1 MPTISWPIVAIF
13 SGAIAVFAVSTWAA
27 LTDTLP
33 AAVTVSLSATAIFVL
48 FTVLHDAAHFSISTH
63 RWVNVAFGRVAMLF
77 VSPLISFKSFAFIH
91 IEHHR
96 NTNDD
101 ENDPDHF
108 VSGAPWWQLPVRFPL
123 MDLPYLTFLVRNVK
137 RRPRAEVL
145 ETVFLMSTTVAVIVA
160 SAFTGHLWMLALV
173 YLIPERVAMFV
184 LAWWFDWLPHHD
196 LEDTQQENRYR
207 ATRNRVGS
215 EWVLTPLLLSQNY
228 HLVHHLHPSIPFH
241 RYVATWR
248 RNEEAYLERDAAI
261 GTVLGQQLDPDE
273 YREWKRLNGKLARL
287 LPVRMPKRSSAH
299 AAVFHPVRVAGV
311 DRLTDDSV
319 LIRFDVPDDL
329 RDQFSFEA
337 GQHVTV
343 RTDLGGEGVR
353 RNYSICSAATSDALE
368 IAVKHIPGG
377 AFSSFAMEHL
387 QAGDTLD
394 LMTPTGTFGTPLDPL
409 ASKHYVAIA
418 VGSGIT
424 PVLSILQT
432 TLAVETD
439 SRFTVVYGNRDA
451 DSTMF
456 REELDDL
463 EARYADRLQ
472 VIHVRSRDARHPTHL
487 RGRVDRTKLTAWLD
501 AGLATASV
509 DDWFLCGPV
518 EMVTELRDLLIARG
532 AEPGR
537 VHVELFH
544 GFKKPRVIDD
554 FSPATVAVRLRG
566 RRHEVSL
573 AAGDTVL
580 ESVLKAGL
588 DAPYACLGGACGTCK
603 AKVLLGSVAMEQN
616 FALSSA
622 DVANGHVLTCQSHPT
637 TPSTTTPESPCG
649 HSKERLPSSPGHPWE
664 LVRRSPRRSPA
675 KVSGWRSSPG
685 GGTRWRP
692 RQPRSALRR
701 ARIRAT

>member
-1 MPTISWPIVAIF
+1 MSAIAEQPAATSRHALPDPGEHVPLISWPIVGIF
-13 SGAIAVFAVSTWAA
+13 LGAIGVFASSTWAA
-27 LTDTLP
+27 LADRLP
-33 AAVTVSLSATAIFVL
+33 VPATVFLSAAAIFVL
-48 FTVLHDAAHFSISTH
+48 FTVLHDAAHYSISTR
-63 RWVNVAFGRVAMLF
+63 RWVNVTFGRVAMFF

-123 MDLPYLTFLVRNVK
+123 MDVPYLGFLIRNVK

-145 ETVFLMSTTVAVIVA
+145 ETSLLMATSVAVIVV
-160 SAFTGHLWMLALV
+160 SAFTGHLWTLAV
-173 YLIPERVAMFV
+173 IYLIPGRIAMFV

-228 HLVHHLHPSIPFH
+228 HLVHHLHPSIPFY

-261 GTVLGQQLDPDE
+261 GTVLGHQLDAEE

-299 AAVFHPVRVAGV
+299 AAVFHPIAVAGV

-329 RDQFSFEA
+329 LDQFSFEP

-343 RTDLGGEGVR
+343 RSDLGGEGVR

-368 IAVKHIPGG
+368 IAVKHLPGG
-377 AFSSFAMEHL
+377 AFSTFALEHL
-387 QAGDTLD
+387 EVGDTLD
-394 LMTPTGTFGTPLDPL
+394 LMTPTGDFGTQLDPL
-409 ASKHYVAIA
+409 AAKNYVAIVA
-418 VGSGIT
+418 GSGIT
-424 PVLSILQT
+424 PVLSIVQT
-432 TLAVETD
+432 ALEVEAE
-439 SRFTVVYGNRDA
+439 SRFTLIYGNRDA

-456 REELDDL
+456 RDDLDDL
-463 EARYADRLQ
+463 EARYADRLR
-472 VIHVRSRDARHPTHL
+472 VIHVRSRDPRHPTHL
-487 RGRVDRTKLTAWLD
+487 RGRVDRSRLNQWLD
-501 AGLATASV
+501 TDLTTAAV

-518 EMVTELRDLLIARG
+518 EMVTELHGLLLERG
-532 AEPGR
+532 AEPER

-544 GFKKPRVIDD
+544 GYKKEGVIDD
-554 FSPATVAVRLRG
+554 YSPATVAVRLRG
-566 RRHEVSL
+566 HDGEVSL
-573 AAGDTVL
+573 RPGDTVL
-580 ESVLKAGL
+580 ESVLRAGM

-603 AKVLLGSVAMEQN
+603 AKLLLGSVSMEQN
-616 FALSSA
+616 FALSPA
-622 DVANGHVLTCQSHPT
+622 AVEEGYVLTCQSHPT
-637 TPSTTTPESPCG
+637 SEQV
-649 HSKERLPSSPGHPWE
+649 H
-664 LVRRSPRRSPA
+664 VDYDA
-675 KVSGWRSSPG
+675 
-685 GGTRWRP
+685 
-692 RQPRSALRR
+692 
-701 ARIRAT
+701 

>member
-1 MPTISWPIVAIF
+1 MSATTEQSAPAATRHALPDPGEGVPAISWPVVGIF
-13 SGAIAVFAVSTWAA
+13 FGALAVFAFSTWAA
-27 LTDTLP
+27 VTDTLP
-33 AAVTVSLSATAIFVL
+33 VLMTVLLSAAAIFVL
-48 FTVLHDAAHFSISTH
+48 FTVLHDAAHYSVSTH

-108 VSGAPWWQLPVRFPL
+108 VSGAPWWQVPVRFPL
-123 MDLPYLTFLVRNVK
+123 MDVPYLTFLVRNVK

-145 ETVFLMSTTVAVIVA
+145 ETVFLMGSTVAVIVTC
-160 SAFTGHLWMLALV
+160 AFTGHLWTLAVL
-173 YLIPERVAMFV
+173 YLIPARVAMFV

-215 EWVLTPLLLSQNY
+215 EWILTPLLLSQNY

-261 GTVLGQQLDPDE
+261 GTVFGQQLDAEE
-273 YREWKRLNGKLARL
+273 YRDWKQLNGKLARL

-299 AAVFHPVRVAGV
+299 AAVFHPVPVASV
-311 DRLTDDSV
+311 DRLTEDSV
-319 LIRFDVPDDL
+319 LIRFDVPDDV
-329 RDQFSFEA
+329 RDQFSFEP

-353 RNYSICSAATSDALE
+353 RNYSICSSATSDTLA

-377 AFSSFAMEHL
+377 AFSTFAMEQL
-387 QAGDTLD
+387 RAGDALD
-394 LMTPTGTFGTPLDPL
+394 LMTPTGSFGTPLHPL
-409 ASKHYVAIA
+409 ATKNYVAVVA
-418 VGSGIT
+418 GSGIT
-424 PVLSILQT
+424 PALSILQT
-432 TLAVETD
+432 TLAVETE
-439 SRFTVVYGNRDA
+439 SRFTLVYGNRDA

-456 REELDDL
+456 REDLDDL

-472 VIHVRSRDARHPTHL
+472 VIHVRSRDARHPEHL
-487 RGRVDRTKLTAWLD
+487 RGRIDRPKLEQLLGSDLAAPVDE
-501 AGLATASV
+501 
-509 DDWFLCGPV
+509 WFLCGPV
-518 EMVTELRDLLIARG
+518 EMVTDLRDLLIQRG
-532 AEPGR
+532 TEPDH

-544 GFKKPRVIDD
+544 GYQKPRVADD
-554 FSPATVAVRLRG
+554 FAPATVAVSLRG
-566 RRHEVSL
+566 QQHELSL
-573 AAGDTVL
+573 TAGDTVL
-580 ESVLKAGL
+580 ESALKAGL

-616 FALSSA
+616 FALSPA
-622 DVANGHVLTCQSHPT
+622 AVEEGYVLTCQSRPT
-637 TPSTTTPESPCG
+637 TPSVT
-649 HSKERLPSSPGHPWE
+649 
-664 LVRRSPRRSPA
+664 VDYDA
-675 KVSGWRSSPG
+675 
-685 GGTRWRP
+685 
-692 RQPRSALRR
+692 
-701 ARIRAT
+701 

>member
-1 MPTISWPIVAIF
+1 MA
-13 SGAIAVFAVSTWAA
+13 STWAA

-33 AAVTVSLSATAIFVL
+33 VPATVLLSATAIFVL

-63 RWVNVAFGRVAMLF
+63 RWVNVAFGRVAMFF
-77 VSPLISFKSFAFIH
+77 VSPMISFKSFAFIH

-96 NTNDD
+96 NTNDH

-123 MDLPYLTFLVRNVK
+123 MDVPYLTFLVRNVK
-137 RRPRAEVL
+137 SRPRAEVL
-145 ETVFLMSTTVAVIVA
+145 ETSFLLVTSVAVIVT
-160 SAFTGHLWMLALV
+160 SAFTGHLWTLAVL
-173 YLIPERVAMFV
+173 YLIPARVAMFV

-248 RNEEAYLERDAAI
+248 RNEEAYLDRDAAI

-273 YREWKRLNGKLARL
+273 YREWKQLNGKLARL

-311 DRLTDDSV
+311 DQLTHDSV

-329 RDQFSFEA
+329 RDQFSFEP
-337 GQHVTV
+337 GQHVTL
-343 RTDLGGEGVR
+343 RTDLGGKGVR
-353 RNYSICSAATSDALE
+353 RNYSICSAATSDTLE
-368 IAVKHIPGG
+368 IAVKHISGG
-377 AFSSFAMEHL
+377 AFSTFAMEQL
-387 QAGDTLD
+387 RAGDTLE
-394 LMTPTGTFGTPLDPL
+394 LMTPTGSFGTQLDPL
-409 ASKHYVAIA
+409 AAKNYVAIA
-418 VGSGIT
+418 AGSGIT

-463 EARYADRLQ
+463 EARYADRLRI
-472 VIHVRSRDARHPTHL
+472 IHVRSRDPRHPVHL
-487 RGRVDRTKLTAWLD
+487 RGRVDRSRLNQWLD
-501 AGLATASV
+501 ANADVAADSV
-509 DDWFLCGPV
+509 DEWFLCGPV
-518 EMVTELRDLLIARG
+518 EMVTDLRDLLIEQG
-532 AEPGR
+532 AGPDH

-544 GFKKPRVIDD
+544 GYKKPRIGDD
-554 FSPATVAVRLRG
+554 FAPATVAVSLRG
-566 RRHEVSL
+566 RQHEVSL

-580 ESVLKAGL
+580 ESALKAGL

-616 FALSSA
+616 FALSAA
-622 DVANGHVLTCQSHPT
+622 DVENGQVLTCQSHPT
-637 TPSTTTPESPCG
+637 TPS
-649 HSKERLPSSPGHPWE
+649 
-664 LVRRSPRRSPA
+664 VA
-675 KVSGWRSSPG
+675 VDYD
-685 GGTRWRP
+685 
-692 RQPRSALRR
+692 A
-701 ARIRAT
+701 

>member
-1 MPTISWPIVAIF
+1 MSATTEQPAPAPSRHALPDPGVGVSALSWPIIGIF
-13 SGAIAVFAVSTWAA
+13 SGALAVFAFSSWAA

-33 AAVTVSLSATAIFVL
+33 AQATILLSSAAIFVL
-48 FTVLHDAAHFSISTH
+48 FTVLHDAAHYSVSSH

-101 ENDPDHF
+101 DNDPDHF
-108 VSGAPWWQLPVRFPL
+108 VSAAPWWQLPVRFPL
-123 MDLPYLTFLVRNVK
+123 MDVPYLSFLVRNVK

-145 ETVFLMSTTVAVIVA
+145 ETVFLMGTTVAVIVTC
-160 SAFTGHLWMLALV
+160 AFTGHLWTLALL

-215 EWVLTPLLLSQNY
+215 EWILTPLLLSQNY

-241 RYVATWR
+241 RYVAAWR

-261 GTVLGQQLDPDE
+261 GTVFGQQLDPGE

-287 LPVRMPKRSSAH
+287 LPVRMPKRSSAR
-299 AAVFHPVRVAGV
+299 AAVFHPVRVASV

-329 RDQFSFEA
+329 RDQFSFEP

-343 RTDLGGEGVR
+343 RTDLGGRGVR
-353 RNYSICSAATSDALE
+353 RNYSICSSATSGPLA
-368 IAVKHIPGG
+368 IAVKHLPGG
-377 AFSSFAMEHL
+377 AFSSFAMEEL
-387 QAGDTLD
+387 RPGDSLD
-394 LMTPTGTFGTPLDPL
+394 LMTPTGSFGTPLDPL
-409 ASKHYVAIA
+409 ARKTYVAIA
-418 VGSGIT
+418 AGSGIT

-432 TLAVETD
+432 TLAVETE
-439 SRFTVVYGNRDA
+439 SRFTLVYGNRDA

-456 REELDDL
+456 RDELDDL
-463 EARYADRLQ
+463 EARYADRLRI
-472 VIHVRSRDARHPTHL
+472 IHVRSRDPRHAAHL
-487 RGRVDRTKLTAWLD
+487 RGRVDRPKLEQWL
-501 AGLATASV
+501 GSHLAAASV

-518 EMVTELRDLLIARG
+518 EMVTDLRDLLLEHG
-532 AEPGR
+532 TEPDH

-544 GFKKPRVIDD
+544 GYQKALVTDD
-554 FSPATVAVRLRG
+554 FAPATVAVSLRG
-566 RRHEVSL
+566 AQHEVSL

-580 ESVLKAGL
+580 ESALKAGL
-588 DAPYACLGGACGTCK
+588 EAPYACLGGACGTCK

-616 FALSSA
+616 FALSPA
-622 DVANGHVLTCQSHPT
+622 AVEAGYVLTCQSHPT
-637 TPSTTTPESPCG
+637 SE
-649 HSKERLPSSPGHPWE
+649 E
-664 LVRRSPRRSPA
+664 VRVDYDA
-675 KVSGWRSSPG
+675 
-685 GGTRWRP
+685 
-692 RQPRSALRR
+692 
-701 ARIRAT
+701 

>member
-1 MPTISWPIVAIF
+1 MSATTQQPAPAASRHALPDPGERVPAISWPVVGIF
-13 SGAIAVFAVSTWAA
+13 CGALAVFAFSTWAA
-27 LTDTLP
+27 LTERLP
-33 AAVTVSLSATAIFVL
+33 APATVLLSATAIFVL
-48 FTVLHDAAHFSISTH
+48 FTVLHDAAHYSVSTH

-123 MDLPYLTFLVRNVK
+123 MDVPYLSFLVRNVR

-145 ETVFLMSTTVAVIVA
+145 ETVFLMGTTVALIVTC
-160 SAFTGHLWMLALV
+160 AFTGHLWTLAVL
-173 YLIPERVAMFV
+173 YLIPARVAMFV

-215 EWVLTPLLLSQNY
+215 EWILTPLLLSQNY

-241 RYVATWR
+241 RYVSAWR

-261 GTVLGQQLDPDE
+261 GTVFGQQLDTNE

-287 LPVRMPKRSSAH
+287 LPVRMPKRSSAR

-311 DRLTDDSV
+311 DRLTDESV
-319 LIRFDVPDDL
+319 LIRFDVPEDL
-329 RDQFSFEA
+329 SDQFSFEP
-337 GQHVTV
+337 GQHVSV

-353 RNYSICSAATSDALE
+353 RNYSICSSATSDTLA

-377 AFSSFAMEHL
+377 AFSTFAMEQL
-387 QAGDTLD
+387 RVGDSLE
-394 LMTPTGTFGTPLDPL
+394 LMTPTGSFGTPLDSL
-409 ASKHYVAIA
+409 ATKNYVAIA
-418 VGSGIT
+418 AGSGIT

-432 TLAVETD
+432 TLAVETE
-439 SRFTVVYGNRDA
+439 SRFTLVYGNRDA

-456 REELDDL
+456 RDDLDEL
-463 EARYADRLQ
+463 EARYADRLRI
-472 VIHVRSRDARHPTHL
+472 IHVRSRDPRHPAHL
-487 RGRVDRTKLTAWLD
+487 RGRIDRAMLDQWL
-501 AGLATASV
+501 GSSLAAASV
-509 DDWFLCGPV
+509 DEWFLCGPV
-518 EMVTELRDLLIARG
+518 EMVTDLRDLLLERG
-532 AEPGR
+532 ADPNR

-544 GFKKPRVIDD
+544 GYQKPRVADQ
-554 FSPATVAVRLRG
+554 FTPATVAVGLRG
-566 RRHEVSL
+566 RRHEVPL

-580 ESVLKAGL
+580 ESALRAGL

-616 FALSSA
+616 FALSPA
-622 DVANGHVLTCQSHPT
+622 AVEAGYVLTCQSHPT
-637 TPSTTTPESPCG
+637 TPSVTIDYD
-649 HSKERLPSSPGHPWE
+649 
-664 LVRRSPRRSPA
+664 A
-675 KVSGWRSSPG
+675 
-685 GGTRWRP
+685 
-692 RQPRSALRR
+692 
-701 ARIRAT
+701 